1 MTNQSRLATAAR
13 RDVPRVAIVQLSAA
27 ALQALADGD
36 LAAANRA
43 AAVPLTRYFVDPDW
57 RSTWRRRAQQ
67 VKDDRTS
74 LDWVTGVI
82 WDVERQLAVGRAG
95 YHGPPDETGM
105 VEVGYAVAPAYR
117 RQGYARAAL
126 EALLG
131 RAARVPGVRTVR
143 ASIRPDNTASR
154 DLVVQYRFREVGTQE
169 DDEDG
174 LEIIYEVDVAGTR
187 SATP

>member
-1 MTNQSRLATAAR
+1 M
-13 RDVPRVAIVQLSAA
+13 QLSAA

-36 LAAANRA
+36 LKAANRA
-43 AAVPLTRYFVDPDW
+43 AAVPLTPYFVHPDW

-67 VKDDRTS
+67 VKDDSAS
-74 LDWVTGVI
+74 LDWVTAVI

-95 YHGPPDETGM
+95 YHGPPDDTGM

-126 EALLG
+126 EALLD
-131 RAARVPGVRTVR
+131 RAARAAGVRTVR
-143 ASIRPDNTASR
+143 ASIRPDNVASR
-154 DLVVQYRFREVGTQE
+154 NLVSQYGFLEVGTQE

-174 LEIIYEVDVAGTR
+174 LEIIYEVDVAVTDP
-187 SATP
+187 AAP